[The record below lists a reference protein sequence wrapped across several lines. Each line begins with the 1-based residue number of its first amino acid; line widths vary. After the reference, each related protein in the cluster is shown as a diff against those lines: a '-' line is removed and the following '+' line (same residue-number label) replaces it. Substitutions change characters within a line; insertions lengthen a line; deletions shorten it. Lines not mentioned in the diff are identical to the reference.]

1 MRKDTLQDL
10 PLGTSSFEALREA
23 GEIYVDKT
31 DFIFRL
37 ASKRRKLFLTRPR
50 RFGKSLL
57 ISTLESLFK
66 NGLQYFRN
74 LKIEKLW
81 KDERTYNVVRLD
93 FSEIRDFRSSDEF
106 AKKLTA
112 LIARKF
118 NPVGL
123 KYQISELFSMSDQLS
138 DCLAT
143 LPTNS
148 LVLLIDEYDA
158 PLTAC
163 LNDFKLFDEVRLKLA
178 SFYAALKANEA
189 AFRFIFITGITTF
202 NKTSI
207 FSELNNISD
216 ISLSPEYGTLLGYTH
231 NEVKAYFADY
241 LVQSATIVK
250 EKEEKLFAELDRQ
263 YDGFCFD
270 RDASQKVFAPWSL
283 LNFFEDPRSG
293 FVDYWFESGGK
304 PNVLQKYLQSHSLRN
319 PEEYGKEKTVSIN
332 VLSGASDPNSLS
344 DIGLLTQTGYL
355 TIKKVEGETVYVGY
369 PNSEVRTAMAQL
381 YIEQLLAGK
390 TLEQAGADRIVHR
403 LETKGAESI
412 VCMLNRLFASL
423 DYVNYPV
430 RNEASLRAFIQ
441 VFFSGAGLEPIVEHH
456 NAHGRSDL
464 EVRADE
470 KVWLFELKVAKEGE
484 NSERLLREAIEQIRE
499 RRYGY
504 SLLDKTLIRVAL
516 VFSLEKKEF
525 IRWKAFA

>member
-1 MRKDTLQDL
+1 M
-10 PLGTSSFEALREA
+10 
-23 GEIYVDKT
+23 
-31 DFIFRL
+31 
-37 ASKRRKLFLTRPR
+37 
-50 RFGKSLL
+50 
-57 ISTLESLFK
+57 
-66 NGLQYFRN
+66 
-74 LKIEKLW
+74 
-81 KDERTYNVVRLD
+81 
-93 FSEIRDFRSSDEF
+93 
-106 AKKLTA
+106 
-112 LIARKF
+112 
-118 NPVGL
+118 
-123 KYQISELFSMSDQLS
+123 
-138 DCLAT
+138 
-143 LPTNS
+143 
-148 LVLLIDEYDA
+148 
-158 PLTAC
+158 TAC

-250 EKEEKLFAELDRQ
+250 EKEEKLFAELARQ

-319 PEEYGKEKTVSIN
+319 PKEYGKEKTVSIN

-464 EVRADE
+464 EVRAGE

>member
-1 MRKDTLQDL
+1 MGIYLNPGNK
-10 PLGTSSFEALREA
+10 SFWESIRS
-23 GEIYVDKT
+23 EIYVDKT
-31 DFIFRL
+31 ELIAYTNKYINTEQKYFCV
-37 ASKRRKLFLTRPR
+37 SRPR

-241 LVQSATIVK
+241 
-250 EKEEKLFAELDRQ
+250 
-263 YDGFCFD
+263 
-270 RDASQKVFAPWSL
+270 
-283 LNFFEDPRSG
+283 
-293 FVDYWFESGGK
+293 
-304 PNVLQKYLQSHSLRN
+304 
-319 PEEYGKEKTVSIN
+319 
-332 VLSGASDPNSLS
+332 
-344 DIGLLTQTGYL
+344 
-355 TIKKVEGETVYVGY
+355 
-369 PNSEVRTAMAQL
+369 
-381 YIEQLLAGK
+381 
-390 TLEQAGADRIVHR
+390 
-403 LETKGAESI
+403 
-412 VCMLNRLFASL
+412 
-423 DYVNYPV
+423 
-430 RNEASLRAFIQ
+430 
-441 VFFSGAGLEPIVEHH
+441 
-456 NAHGRSDL
+456 
-464 EVRADE
+464 
-470 KVWLFELKVAKEGE
+470 
-484 NSERLLREAIEQIRE
+484 
-499 RRYGY
+499 RR
-504 SLLDKTLIRVAL
+504 
-516 VFSLEKKEF
+516 
-525 IRWKAFA
+525 